1 MHSCYSAVMEKLK
14 TTHTT
19 HIYIIQRHTL
29 CVHACIIYTHV
40 QASVIHSLV
49 GLSDSF
55 VRPEILEQ
63 LVRMVTLEPDKDAE
77 DKVKFK

>member
-1 MHSCYSAVMEKLK
+1 MCVYTCGVCV
-14 TTHTT
+14 
-19 HIYIIQRHTL
+19 
-29 CVHACIIYTHV
+29 CVHACISVCIHTHV